1 MYPLF
6 LYARH
11 EPLSGIPFDTGCRP
25 FDIPQNRSDGMKP
38 ILNEGFSEKSC
49 LLLLENSKGN
59 QGNRTKNYYSRSPLF
74 FHENFANQPSYYLLG
89 YQLLLHNILKYD
101 SCCFPLSFYHHAS
114 IMLFTCWF
122 TYMIDN
128 GLFAFI

>member
-59 QGNRTKNYYSRSPLF
+59 QGNRTKNYYSGSPLF
-74 FHENFANQPSYYLLG
+74 FHENWFFVTFGAVKYANRLYLWSQPAYLRE
-89 YQLLLHNILKYD
+89 
-101 SCCFPLSFYHHAS
+101 
-114 IMLFTCWF
+114 
-122 TYMIDN
+122 
-128 GLFAFI
+128 

>member
-25 FDIPQNRSDGMKP
+25 FDIPQNRSDGMKS

-74 FHENFANQPSYYLLG
+74 FHENFANQPSYYHFGLLAVVTQ
-89 YQLLLHNILKYD
+89 YIKV
-101 SCCFPLSFYHHAS
+101 
-114 IMLFTCWF
+114 
-122 TYMIDN
+122 
-128 GLFAFI
+128 

>member
-6 LYARH
+6 LYVRR
-11 EPLSGIPFDTGCRP
+11 EPLSGIPLTPDAGA

-89 YQLLLHNILKYD
+89 Y
-101 SCCFPLSFYHHAS
+101 
-114 IMLFTCWF
+114 
-122 TYMIDN
+122 
-128 GLFAFI
+128 

>member
-59 QGNRTKNYYSRSPLF
+59 QGNRTKNYYSGSPLF
-74 FHENFANQPSYYLLG
+74 FHENFALG
-89 YQLLLHNILKYD
+89 GGD
-101 SCCFPLSFYHHAS
+101 RT
-114 IMLFTCWF
+114 FTNKVGAIS
-122 TYMIDN
+122 TT
-128 GLFAFI
+128 

>member
-1 MYPLF
+1 MFGVSLYPVF
-6 LYARH
+6 LLTPDA
-11 EPLSGIPFDTGCRP
+11 GA

-74 FHENFANQPSYYLLG
+74 IHENFANQLSYYHGWLLAVVSQ
-89 YQLLLHNILKYD
+89 YVK
-101 SCCFPLSFYHHAS
+101 A
-114 IMLFTCWF
+114 
-122 TYMIDN
+122 
-128 GLFAFI
+128 

>member
-59 QGNRTKNYYSRSPLF
+59 QGNRTKITIRDHLSSFMKISQTN
-74 FHENFANQPSYYLLG
+74 HHTIILG
-89 YQLLLHNILKYD
+89 Y
-101 SCCFPLSFYHHAS
+101 
-114 IMLFTCWF
+114 
-122 TYMIDN
+122 
-128 GLFAFI
+128 

>member
-38 ILNEGFSEKSC
+38 ILNEGLAKRAACCFWKT
-49 LLLLENSKGN
+49 LKVI
-59 QGNRTKNYYSRSPLF
+59 RVTAPKITIRD
-74 FHENFANQPSYYLLG
+74 YLSSFMKISQTNHHTIILG
-89 YQLLLHNILKYD
+89 Y
-101 SCCFPLSFYHHAS
+101 
-114 IMLFTCWF
+114 
-122 TYMIDN
+122 
-128 GLFAFI
+128 